1 MIEYEYE
8 EENLDDFMIKSSEI
22 LVSENNNEEK
32 EIIIESLKQHL
43 SSIFN
48 NQMEMQ
54 NFYKTLNLAIFS
66 NNSNQIIHKNC
77 FKLFPIIFSFNPNSC
92 FYYIDYFFISIN
104 QSIKE
109 ENSKE
114 FSFLGKIF
122 SEIITFLFSEDNKNK
137 YLISK
142 EYSLE
147 ENKKYKLYEKIFNF
161 LREKMQFS
169 DKMTQSFGCLF
180 LTELIENCP
189 IIKHQKYLEE
199 VFKLLSKCLEEP
211 GFYCKLDS
219 LNCLI
224 SLIFTTEKNFA
235 PYANI
240 CLFRVLDYLTDD
252 EWIKRKLSVN
262 IVYTLVFFCK
272 EEILAVKDNIIEFL
286 NVLKEDPVDEI
297 REVCYQTLKILQ
309 EKNDE
314 DDELEKNNNNI
325 NNQFN
330 EKNNDKN
337 DEDNINNIIIED
349 KNNIKSIEGIK
360 HEKMEKFINKKNPYN
375 NTTDKKKRI
384 IINRSNIKREDRNK
398 NKSGKNIFQ
407 NKNSKINPITDFNIN
422 NRTPNRI
429 TIKKE
434 AKTEKNKI
442 INILPNENTKNK
454 INKNNKNLIQNQK
467 QKNKISNKMK
477 QENEKQNTIEP
488 NSNNNNN
495 NNDNNNIITDNKT
508 KEKEE
513 NIFDKT
519 LSNIIGQLG
528 KIQESQNQFLNM
540 INNLESKLNDNYSE
554 MNERLLTLE
563 KNFSNDNEV
572 KTSLNNSFSKK
583 RNKTKRNSPDPNEL
597 KYKFS
602 IGKYNDAL
610 IDAKQ
615 NEKYLFKLMPLID
628 KKNITKIN
636 NQIIEDMI
644 NISNKKLANIN
655 SENGRTI
662 LSNILSFYLCII
674 KAKIPLMLI
683 SQLNIKDA
691 LNNLMNKNN
700 DKLLQIDI
708 NNIDAILKS
717 FKI

>member
-1 MIEYEYE
+1 MMEYEYE

-22 LVSENNNEEK
+22 LASESNNEEK

-407 NKNSKINPITDFNIN
+407 NKNYKINPITDFNIN

-429 TIKKE
+429 TNKKE

-442 INILPNENTKNK
+442 II
-454 INKNNKNLIQNQK
+454 
-467 QKNKISNKMK
+467 
-477 QENEKQNTIEP
+477 
-488 NSNNNNN
+488 
-495 NNDNNNIITDNKT
+495 
-508 KEKEE
+508 EKE
-513 NIFDKT
+513 NYLIFF
-519 LSNIIGQLG
+519 LM
-528 KIQESQNQFLNM
+528 KILK
-540 INNLESKLNDNYSE
+540 IKLI
-554 MNERLLTLE
+554 
-563 KNFSNDNEV
+563 K
-572 KTSLNNSFSKK
+572 
-583 RNKTKRNSPDPNEL
+583 
-597 KYKFS
+597 
-602 IGKYNDAL
+602 
-610 IDAKQ
+610 
-615 NEKYLFKLMPLID
+615 
-628 KKNITKIN
+628 
-636 NQIIEDMI
+636 
-644 NISNKKLANIN
+644 
-655 SENGRTI
+655 
-662 LSNILSFYLCII
+662 II
-674 KAKIPLMLI
+674 KI
-683 SQLNIKDA
+683 
-691 LNNLMNKNN
+691 
-700 DKLLQIDI
+700 
-708 NNIDAILKS
+708 
-717 FKI
+717 

>member
-1 MIEYEYE
+1 
-8 EENLDDFMIKSSEI
+8 MIK
-22 LVSENNNEEK
+22 NFF
-32 EIIIESLKQHL
+32 LK
-43 SSIFN
+43 
-48 NQMEMQ
+48 
-54 NFYKTLNLAIFS
+54 
-66 NNSNQIIHKNC
+66 
-77 FKLFPIIFSFNPNSC
+77 
-92 FYYIDYFFISIN
+92 
-104 QSIKE
+104 
-109 ENSKE
+109 
-114 FSFLGKIF
+114 
-122 SEIITFLFSEDNKNK
+122 
-137 YLISK
+137 
-142 EYSLE
+142 
-147 ENKKYKLYEKIFNF
+147 
-161 LREKMQFS
+161 R
-169 DKMTQSFGCLF
+169 
-180 LTELIENCP
+180 
-189 IIKHQKYLEE
+189 
-199 VFKLLSKCLEEP
+199 
-211 GFYCKLDS
+211 
-219 LNCLI
+219 
-224 SLIFTTEKNFA
+224 
-235 PYANI
+235 
-240 CLFRVLDYLTDD
+240 
-252 EWIKRKLSVN
+252 
-262 IVYTLVFFCK
+262 
-272 EEILAVKDNIIEFL
+272 
-286 NVLKEDPVDEI
+286 
-297 REVCYQTLKILQ
+297 
-309 EKNDE
+309 
-314 DDELEKNNNNI
+314 
-325 NNQFN
+325 
-330 EKNNDKN
+330 
-337 DEDNINNIIIED
+337 
-349 KNNIKSIEGIK
+349 
-360 HEKMEKFINKKNPYN
+360 
-375 NTTDKKKRI
+375 
-384 IINRSNIKREDRNK
+384 
-398 NKSGKNIFQ
+398 
-407 NKNSKINPITDFNIN
+407 
-422 NRTPNRI
+422 
-429 TIKKE
+429 KKE

-442 INILPNENTKNK
+442 P
-454 INKNNKNLIQNQK
+454 
-467 QKNKISNKMK
+467 NKMK

-488 NSNNNNN
+488 NSNNN
-495 NNDNNNIITDNKT
+495 DNNNIIKDNKA